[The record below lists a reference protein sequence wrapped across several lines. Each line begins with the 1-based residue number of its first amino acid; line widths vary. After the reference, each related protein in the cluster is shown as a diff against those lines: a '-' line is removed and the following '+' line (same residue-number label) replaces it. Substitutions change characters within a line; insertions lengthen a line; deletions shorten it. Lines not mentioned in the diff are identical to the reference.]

1 MKNSQF
7 NLIRIQNTHIKT
19 VRFEWCEEDTD
30 FVAELPISWIL
41 QTLGLTLVTDAAV
54 NGAIK
59 SHVFRGALVKY
70 ATALVAKAKTD
81 FPEQIASL
89 TCSDQ
94 PIPKEFAI

>member
-7 NLIRIQNTHIKT
+7 RLIKIQNTHIKT
-19 VRFEWCEEDTD
+19 VRFEWHEGDTD
-30 FVAELPISWIL
+30 YVAELPISWIL
-41 QTLGLTLVTDAAV
+41 QTFGSTPVTDAKV
-54 NGAIK
+54 NGALY
-59 SHVFRGALVKY
+59 SCVFRGALVKY

-94 PIPKEFAI
+94 PIPEIFAL